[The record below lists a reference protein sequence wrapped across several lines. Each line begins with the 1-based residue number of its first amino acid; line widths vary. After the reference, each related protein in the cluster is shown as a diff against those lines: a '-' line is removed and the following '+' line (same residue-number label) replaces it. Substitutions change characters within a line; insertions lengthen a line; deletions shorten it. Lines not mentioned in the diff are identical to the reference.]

1 MVSVLDAA
9 MDTGLYSIPE
19 AARYAKMHQNSLRN
33 WFAGGSDREPI
44 RKLEIDSPDFKAITF
59 LDLIEAVAIRSF
71 RVDYNVSFQKIREAV
86 RNAKDKYGID
96 HPFAHEKH
104 KTVLV
109 GKDLHIFIGED
120 ADPVQLTG
128 KLIGQK
134 SMKPCIEAYI
144 KDLEFD
150 LSGMAKLY
158 TAFRYKDQQ
167 VIMTP
172 KFHFGEPAIRENGY
186 TAKTLY
192 GAAIAEGSLER
203 AAELYEATV
212 NAVEAAYRYCNSE
225 LALAA

>member
-9 MDTGLYSIPE
+9 TDTGLYSIPE

-44 RKLEIDSPDFKAITF
+44 RKPEIDSPDFKAITF

-86 RNAKDKYGID
+86 RNAKEKYGID

-109 GKDLHIFIGED
+109 GKDLHIFLGED
-120 ADPVQLTG
+120 ADNPVQLTG

-150 LSGMAKLY
+150 LRGMPKFS
-158 TAFRYKDQQ
+158 TPFRYKTQQ
-167 VIMTP
+167 VI
-172 KFHFGEPAIRENGY
+172 I
-186 TAKTLY
+186 
-192 GAAIAEGSLER
+192 
-203 AAELYEATV
+203 
-212 NAVEAAYRYCNSE
+212 
-225 LALAA
+225 